1 MVPYFETNTSHAFNF
16 SWKPHARLHEV
27 WQLFTNTSTG
37 ISSRWLTWAKS
48 NFRLTALMT
57 VLVTGGLLLAYL
69 LRDYYGGSMVLL
81 DGNEKT
87 IFGLNLGKFAYSLAI
102 LLAAIAVVIQ
112 YRLQSHSNERVMTK
126 SLICKK

>member
-1 MVPYFETNTSHAFNF
+1 MVPYFEINVSHVFNPN
-16 SWKPHARLHEV
+16 WKPHARLHEV
-27 WQLFTNTSTG
+27 WQLSTNTSTG
-37 ISSRWLTWAKS
+37 ISSLWLTWAKS

-57 VLVTGGLLLAYL
+57 SLVTGGLLLAYL

-87 IFGLNLGKFAYSLAI
+87 IFGLNLGMFAYSLAI

-112 YRLQSHSNERVMTK
+112 YRLQTAQ
-126 SLICKK
+126 